1 MSSNQHT
8 QRPIA
13 GECAIF
19 SAAGLTMLVLSSLAA
34 HADVRYTTA
43 MDMSASMKN
52 SDTSGMGAPVMS
64 TTTYVKGSS
73 ERKETSMHMGPMQM
87 NTVTIQKCS
96 THEEY
101 KLDPVLKIYTE
112 DPIGGLNIGVP
123 SKSPMSMMHPSRDT
137 SSDGG
142 GTGQVITTVNVQ
154 DLGSEVISN
163 LKTHHAMLTTRIQ
176 TSGCSG
182 NNDTTMR
189 VETWTAPIQTFSCPE
204 QYSPSREVDSPGGS
218 GGGCK
223 VTYVMHGDIEGMRS
237 AYSGMIVQMK
247 MYNGDKLMGVQT
259 LSDYSQATLDES
271 LFEIP
276 SDYTKLS
283 DEDYQKAESNAMMH
297 NMLHGGGGGMGGGG
311 GQDNGNTPTQ
321 DNGNG
326 NQGTDNSGDNNTPPP
341 PKKHSFGGIHLPF

>member
-1 MSSNQHT
+1 
-8 QRPIA
+8 
-13 GECAIF
+13 
-19 SAAGLTMLVLSSLAA
+19 
-34 HADVRYTTA
+34 

-52 SDTSGMGAPVMS
+52 SDTSGMGTPVMS
-64 TTTYVKGSS
+64 TTTFVKGSS
-73 ERKETSMHMGPMQM
+73 ERKETSMHMGPIQM

-112 DPIGGLNIGVP
+112 DPIGGLNLGVP

-137 SSDGG
+137 STDGG
-142 GTGQVITTVNVQ
+142 GTGQVITTINVK
-154 DLGSEVISN
+154 DLGSEVVSN

-204 QYSPSREVDSPGGS
+204 QYSPSREVDSPSGS

-247 MYNGDKLMGVQT
+247 IYNGDKLMGVQT

-271 LFEIP
+271 LFDVP

-283 DEDYQKAESNAMMH
+283 DEDYQKAESKAMMQ
-297 NMLHGGGGGMGGGG
+297 NMMRGAGGGMGAGMGAG
-311 GQDNGNTPTQ
+311 DNSQDNGGNQST
-321 DNGNG
+321 DGNNG
-326 NQGTDNSGDNNTPPP
+326 NQGNGNGDNGDQ
-341 PKKHSFGGIHLPF
+341 PKPKHHGFGGIHLPF